1 MADTA
6 SGMGAVSMDE
16 DMDDELAK
24 ALALSME
31 TDEPLQVVT
40 RASFGVSLCGSLS
53 LSASVARFTS
63 RRAVDQRV

>member
-1 MADTA
+1 
-6 SGMGAVSMDE
+6 MDE

-40 RASFGVSLCGSLS
+40 RTSFGVSLCGSFIAKRFHYALHESARSLS
-53 LSASVARFTS
+53 LC
-63 RRAVDQRV
+63 

>member
-40 RASFGVSLCGSLS
+40 RASFGVSL
-53 LSASVARFTS
+53 
-63 RRAVDQRV
+63 

>member
-31 TDEPLQVVT
+31 TDEPVQVVT
-40 RASFGVSLCGSLS
+40 RASVRRFALRQLIAKRFHCALHEP
-53 LSASVARFTS
+53 ARC
-63 RRAVDQRV
+63 